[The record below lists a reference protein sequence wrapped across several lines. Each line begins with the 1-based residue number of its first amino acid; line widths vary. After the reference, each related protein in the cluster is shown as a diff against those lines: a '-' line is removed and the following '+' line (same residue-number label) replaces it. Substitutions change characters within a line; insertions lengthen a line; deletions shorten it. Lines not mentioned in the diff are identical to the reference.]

1 MRRASKRRWCA
12 RCLQRSS
19 LPGWPCAHRRRASS
33 TSTRPPLSPPS
44 RTNWTRLVPLPV
56 LIGHDAALRGRY
68 GLGEAPPEIVKS
80 RAGSSAALS
89 EPGDGAGDTAPAE
102 RAADAAPGERRERG
116 WGAFREETGI
126 KACLARAMEHARLY
140 MGLDD
145 DDARRVFRALDP
157 AQEGVITLAT
167 VQRTARGMQLPPEL
181 TADLFFTLAERAG
194 AASIEEGAFL
204 AAHRRARALFEGR
217 LRDSERDAGAL
228 LELWEH
234 KVPRP
239 AFQRARVPALQHAS
253 CGVAERGE
261 GFFILLID
269 SRMETGAGQHRVHG
283 AEARGAAG
291 ADRRAG

>member
-1 MRRASKRRWCA
+1 
-12 RCLQRSS
+12 
-19 LPGWPCAHRRRASS
+19 
-33 TSTRPPLSPPS
+33 
-44 RTNWTRLVPLPV
+44 
-56 LIGHDAALRGRY
+56 
-68 GLGEAPPEIVKS
+68 
-80 RAGSSAALS
+80 
-89 EPGDGAGDTAPAE
+89 
-102 RAADAAPGERRERG
+102 
-116 WGAFREETGI
+116 
-126 KACLARAMEHARLY
+126 MEHARLY

-228 LELWEH
+228 LELWER

-261 GFFILLID
+261 GFFYFVD
-269 SRMETGAGQHRVHG
+269 
-283 AEARGAAG
+283 
-291 ADRRAG
+291 